1 MPHGF
6 SVATLLFGPVHPE
19 AGMLAHTFQK
29 VPIFHGILSSLILL
43 AMVLMVRKSVL
54 AKGDDFLPDD
64 HISLQNVF
72 EGLMEIMM
80 GIMEDIIGPHYRQYA
95 PIILGLWFYILFA
108 NMFGLV
114 PFFAPATDKAS
125 VTVSMAIVVFMVTHY
140 YGIKAHG
147 AAYVKHFLSPTWP
160 LPWYV
165 VVIILAVPLYLVI
178 ELIGHAARVLSLTI
192 RLMANMMADHTVV
205 SVFLMLLPPLVPAI
219 FTGLGIIVCFL
230 QAFIFAVL
238 TTIYFAL
245 ATEHEEHDE
254 EEAHAH

>member
-19 AGMLAHTFQK
+19 AGMLVHTFQK
-29 VPIFHGILSSLILL
+29 VPIFHGVLSSLILL
-43 AMVLMVRKSVL
+43 VMVLVVRKSVL

-64 HISLQNVF
+64 HLSLQNVF
-72 EGLMEIMM
+72 EGLMEIVT
-80 GIMEDIIGPHYRQYA
+80 GIMEEIIGPHYRQYA

-108 NMFGLV
+108 NMFGLI

-125 VTVSMAIVVFMVTHY
+125 VTVSMAIVVFMTTHI

-147 AAYVKHFLSPTWP
+147 AGYIKHFLSPTWP
-160 LPWYV
+160 PSIVLIAMAP
-165 VVIILAVPLYLVI
+165 IYLVI